1 MAVKIRMS
9 RFGTVSKPVYR
20 VIAIDEH
27 QKRDGRAVEIIG
39 TYDPHKTSG
48 KLIIKKDRL
57 DYWLSVGAKPSDT
70 LAQLLKK

>member
-39 TYDPHKTSG
+39 TYDPHKTSD